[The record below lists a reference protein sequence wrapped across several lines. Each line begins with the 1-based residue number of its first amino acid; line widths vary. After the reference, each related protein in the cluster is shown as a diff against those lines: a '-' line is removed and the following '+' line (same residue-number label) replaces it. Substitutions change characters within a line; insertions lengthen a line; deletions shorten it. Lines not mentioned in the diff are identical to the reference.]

1 MKSLIIL
8 KGLAKTEKKKWV
20 KNEKLDSHFLDI
32 DVFRKIYS
40 TPELVKPEVEI
51 LNRSCSNLVHQRFME
66 ALIIRLGKGNLV
78 VVDMNEDPVGTVE
91 TLAMI
96 FGYTVFYYVQPI
108 PQDYYNKCFHKSLM
122 Y

>member
-40 TPELVKPEVEI
+40 NPELVKPGVEI

-66 ALIIRLGKGNLV
+66 ALIIKLGKGNLV
-78 VVDMNEDPVGTVE
+78 VIDMNEDPVGTVE

-108 PQDYYNKCFHKSLM
+108 PQDYYNNAISS